1 METPFV
7 VALMAGGCAGITVDV
22 CLFPLDTL
30 KTRLQAEAGF
40 RQAGGFRG
48 IYRGLLATAAG
59 SGPSAAAFF
68 GTYETTRK
76 YLNKAF
82 PQHTHFNPMA
92 CASAGEAVRKLFP
105 QERYQEIASKTS
117 RHTTANSQWQQPSQR
132 HRSCPL

>member
-59 SGPSAAAFF
+59 SGPSGIDSQTNKKASVLVIDVINSCFF
-68 GTYETTRK
+68 
-76 YLNKAF
+76 LW
-82 PQHTHFNPMA
+82 
-92 CASAGEAVRKLFP
+92 CLS
-105 QERYQEIASKTS
+105 
-117 RHTTANSQWQQPSQR
+117 
-132 HRSCPL
+132 SCGLLRNL